1 MAVVKINARAATSST
16 PGGSPKIPASTDI
29 VPRMSP
35 FQYRAANYIRQSKKR
50 EGGSEASPAT
60 QRAANRARIDQ
71 MKATHV
77 GDYEDLGISAYS
89 GAERPAFDR
98 MIADCHAGKVN
109 LIVVYYISRL
119 SREDPLDAIPVV
131 TDLLNR
137 GVTIVSVNEGEF
149 RKGNL
154 MDLIHLIMRLDAA
167 HVESKNKS
175 VAVRGAKAVA
185 RALGGY
191 VSGKPPY
198 GFGITPETR
207 MTPDNRPVRV
217 QVLTEHPTEAD
228 VVRRMVARMLDPDQP
243 ATVNSLVT
251 ELNADKV
258 PTRGVSVGKIHADSI
273 WRPRTV
279 ARILRDPRIAGYAAE
294 IVYVP
299 RPDGS
304 PSKRI
309 DHYRI
314 SRDENGEPIIAH
326 PQIVQPVEWYELQG
340 RLTRSANRTPYAPY
354 APSLLSSLGILRCE
368 CGSPMSSHRNERL
381 AYYSI
386 YTCTRVHGLAQPG
399 QHSGGCTISQRA
411 LDDYVT
417 RRIFALIA
425 TAEDDPDTLEIITE
439 ATRRFGLASADPATL
454 ARRGT
459 LAGELDDAE
468 RALETLY
475 DDREK
480 GGYSG
485 NVGQRRFLT
494 AQKALSER
502 IDTLTEQLAALD
514 ATASPTLPIAEWLA
528 QPGDVKGDGDPDYN
542 PDAPVDPVGPGSW
555 WHAATLAER
564 RAFVSLFVRQITVRK
579 APARGHRAPVENRV
593 TLDWVCPA
601 VLDHA

>member
-1 MAVVKINARAATSST
+1 
-16 PGGSPKIPASTDI
+16 
-29 VPRMSP
+29 MSP
-35 FQYRAANYIRQSKKR
+35 FEYRAASYVRQSKKR

-60 QRAANRARIDQ
+60 QRTANRTRIDQ
-71 MKATHV
+71 MHATFV
-77 GDYEDLGISAYS
+77 GSYEDLGISAFS
-89 GAERPAFDR
+89 GAERPGFDR
-98 MIADCHAGKVN
+98 LIADCHAGRVN
-109 LIVVYYISRL
+109 TIVVYYISRL
-119 SREDPLDAIPVV
+119 SRQDPLDAIPVV

-137 GVTIVSVNEGEF
+137 GVTLISVTEGEF

-167 HVESKNKS
+167 HSESKNKS
-175 VAVRGAKAVA
+175 MAVRGAKAVA
-185 RALGGY
+185 RELGGY

-198 GFGITPETR
+198 GFAITPETR
-207 MTPDNRPVRV
+207 LTTDGRPVKV
-217 QVLTEHPTEAD
+217 QILTEHPTEAD
-228 VVRRMVARMLDPDQP
+228 VVRRMVARMLDPEQP

-251 ELNADKV
+251 ELNGDNV
-258 PTRGVSVGKIHADSI
+258 PTRGVSVGKVHADSV

-279 ARILRDPRIAGYAAE
+279 GRILRDPRIAGYAAE

-299 RPDGS
+299 LADGS

-314 SRDENGEPIIAH
+314 VRDDDGAPVTAH
-326 PQIVQPVEWYELQG
+326 AQLVTPEAFFALQA
-340 RLTRSANRTPYAPY
+340 RLTGATARTPYAAP

-368 CGSPMSSHRNERL
+368 CGSPMSSHRNEKL

-417 RRIFALIA
+417 RRIFALVA
-425 TAEDDPDTLEIITE
+425 TAEGDPETLEIITE

-459 LAGELDDAE
+459 MAGELDDAE

-475 DDREK
+475 DDRDK

-485 NVGQRRFLT
+485 KIGQRRFLD
-494 AQKALSER
+494 AERALSGR

-514 ATASPTLPIAEWLA
+514 ATASPTLPIGEWLGE
-528 QPGDVKGDGDPDYN
+528 PGE
-542 PDAPVDPVGPGSW
+542 DPVGPGSW
-555 WHAATLAER
+555 WDAAPLAER
-564 RAFVSLFVRQITVRK
+564 RAFVSLFVSEIVVAK
-579 APARGHRAPVENRV
+579 APARGHRAPAENRV
-593 TLDWVCPA
+593 SIAWVTPA
-601 VLDHA
+601 ETN